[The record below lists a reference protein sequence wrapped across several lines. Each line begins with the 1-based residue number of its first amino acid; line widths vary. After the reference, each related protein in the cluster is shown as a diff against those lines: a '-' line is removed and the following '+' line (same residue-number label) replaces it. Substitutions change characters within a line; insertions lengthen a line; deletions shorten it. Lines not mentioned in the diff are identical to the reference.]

1 MRSNGNGDSGRP
13 ADPNAYWRRRF
24 FILGGGLVLLAVL
37 AWFFTGAQ
45 GPSAGTS
52 AAAQASMA
60 ALQGNDTL
68 PSVAYGSAWA
78 GPSAKPSVTA
88 RPRPTVKVGAKP
100 TESAKAKDRGA
111 AGKRSGATSTATR
124 GSGCSPADIV
134 LSLVTSQASYSQDEQ
149 PRFEVFAVSTAP
161 GDCQLAYGPKSV
173 RVVVTYLG
181 QVKWD
186 SAGCAAAA
194 AKPVLFK
201 RGVPQVLTISW
212 NRAAKAPA
220 GCAGDL
226 PAGAWGTFQAVA
238 TTAGQSS
245 PARTFKLLP

>member
-1 MRSNGNGDSGRP
+1 MRSNGNGDSGQP

-37 AWFFTGAQ
+37 AWFFTGGQ
-45 GPSAGTS
+45 GPSAVTS
-52 AAAQASMA
+52 AAASASMA
-60 ALQGNDTL
+60 ALQGHDAL
-68 PSVAYGSAWA
+68 PSAAYGSAWP

-88 RPRPTVKVGAKP
+88 RPHPTVKAGPKP
-100 TESAKAKDRGA
+100 TGSAKAKDRSG
-111 AGKRSGATSTATR
+111 AGKRSRAASTAAG
-124 GSGCSPADIV
+124 GSECPPADIV
-134 LSLVTSQASYSQDEQ
+134 LSLLTSQASYSQGEQ
-149 PRFEVFAVSTAP
+149 PRFEVFAVSTAS
-161 GDCQLAYGPKSV
+161 GDCELAYGPGSV

-186 SAGCAAAA
+186 SAACAPAA

-212 NRAAKAPA
+212 NRAATTPA
-220 GCAGDL
+220 GCAGAL